1 MPQGI
6 FAWQEKGHREAHP
19 EGERETGRRPRERE
33 STFLGEKP
41 VPDASGGG
49 LSLCGSLG
57 QERGKKTPLGAGG
70 GGSCSQC
77 QLGGARTVRVTG
89 PGAGKENSP
98 GGRGRR
104 DCSRYQ
110 QGGAESLRVTGPRAG
125 KENSSGGRGR
135 RDCSRYQQGG
145 AESVRIVGPG
155 AGIEKLLW
163 RPRKA
168 GTGPVPCAT
177 AGKVAPCS
185 PKKGKRKRPGK
196 HLPGLSF
203 VSRRRS
209 RALARFC
216 ITSMSPS
223 LSRGDGRKSHT
234 R

>member
-177 AGKVAPCS
+177 AGKVAPCP
-185 PKKGKRKRPGK
+185 PKKREKEKAWEASPRPF
-196 HLPGLSF
+196 L
-203 VSRRRS
+203 
-209 RALARFC
+209 RFEEEEPRFHAVC